1 MTFLMAFGIINAEIL
16 DVKDTD
22 GICVYNNFGAKRCII
37 GKTAIFARIN
47 GH

>member
-1 MTFLMAFGIINAEIL
+1 MIFDIINAEIHNT
-16 DVKDTD
+16 KDTD
-22 GICVYNNFGAKRCII
+22 GVCVYTNFGAKRCII